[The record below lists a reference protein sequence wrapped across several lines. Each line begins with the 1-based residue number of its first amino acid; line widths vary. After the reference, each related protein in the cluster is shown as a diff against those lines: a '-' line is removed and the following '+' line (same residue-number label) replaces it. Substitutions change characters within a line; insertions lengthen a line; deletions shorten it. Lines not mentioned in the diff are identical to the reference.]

1 MNLRPIRHLR
11 EINQTLTELHDAEQV
26 AAEAA
31 RFELARSATRFSQ
44 RTQEVVDGT
53 MSLSAVLMRA
63 GQVDEA
69 NRLLAEIQNDVQS
82 EKAVLLET
90 VHEVKA
96 QGAVR
101 RRRMTRLKLARMLA
115 TAMLGGSLFVFSAV
129 GVAVAGFLSDDD
141 RRAEASETTRHN
153 SRGEAGQSA
162 RDSRHV
168 IRRIKVSG
176 MNLKVVLT
184 PGELREY
191 KSLLASDSHPDDIDD
206 FIMGLLPTELVD
218 KIAAAM
224 ETGEEAAETLTR
236 LVTSASAK
244 ASKQQEAAAEDPG
257 TDETEADETGD
268 QESPEPPAEEPAPK
282 PSNQQGSGGGKEERG
297 EEPENGET
305 KDPDDG
311 PLSDLPL

>member
-11 EINQTLTELHDAEQV
+11 EINQTLAELHDAEQV

-69 NRLLAEIQNDVQS
+69 NRLLAEIQDDVQS

-101 RRRMTRLKLARMLA
+101 RRRMTRLRLARMLA

-218 KIAAAM
+218 RIAAAM

-244 ASKQQEAAAEDPG
+244 ASKQHTEDPG
-257 TDETEADETGD
+257 TDETEAADETGD

-282 PSNQQGSGGGKEERG
+282 PSNQQGSGGDKEERR